1 MEIQRTV
8 GADPVIAVII
18 DISSGNADRSS
29 GRTDTG
35 LLIAIDAAI
44 IDVDDTALPA
54 PDTMSA
60 ARSASAVP

>member
-1 MEIQRTV
+1 MEIQRTI
-8 GADPVIAVII
+8 GTNPVISVVI
-18 DISSGNADRSS
+18 DISTGNTDRSS